1 MSSTQAPTR
10 HHPALVSLHWLI
22 FVLITA
28 LSVSGKISAGLA
40 NDDPVKR
47 SILLLHLPFG
57 SITLFL
63 LIASIIVRMR
73 MPRPAYAT
81 TGNQVLDMIGK
92 ITHFALYAFALL
104 MVLSGMLLS
113 LRAGLMPT
121 IFVNPNAPLPADF
134 FIFVERIFHGIISKA
149 LFLLVLLH
157 IGAALYHQVWLKD
170 SLFSRMWY
178 GKNS

>member
-1 MSSTQAPTR
+1 
-10 HHPALVSLHWLI
+10 
-22 FVLITA
+22 
-28 LSVSGKISAGLA
+28 
-40 NDDPVKR
+40 
-47 SILLLHLPFG
+47 
-57 SITLFL
+57 
-63 LIASIIVRMR
+63 
-73 MPRPAYAT
+73 
-81 TGNQVLDMIGK
+81 MIGK

-134 FIFVERIFHGIISKA
+134 FIFVERIFHGIISKV

-170 SLFSRMWY
+170 SLFSCMWY

>member
-1 MSSTQAPTR
+1 MSSTKLPTR

-28 LSVSGKISAGLA
+28 LSISGKISAGLA

-57 SITLFL
+57 SITFFL
-63 LIASIIVRMR
+63 LIASIIVRIR
-73 MPRPAYAT
+73 MPKPAYAT

-92 ITHFALYAFALL
+92 ITHFALYALALL
-104 MVLSGMLLS
+104 MVISGMLLS
-113 LRAGLMPT
+113 LRSGLTPT
-121 IFVNPNAPLPADF
+121 IFINASAPLPANL
-134 FIFVERIFHGIISKA
+134 FIFVERTFHGIVSKA

-157 IGAALYHQVWLKD
+157 IGAALYHQIWLKD
-170 SLFSRMWY
+170 SLLSRMWY